1 MLKIHTSTRR
11 RRADRHRDSASR
23 TGGFPARWHRGP
35 VASDAGQAAIVLV
48 VAISVLLTTV
58 GGVMVTNIVNND
70 PILTHANVQRYA
82 YRALAS
88 GVNTYTDAINANP
101 YLAACN
107 TATNGSGQ
115 CAGLSY
121 GTWSEVPDTDL
132 GNGVVPEYYKFD
144 NPQVVIDSTT
154 KTVTSLQVQVVG
166 AAGFGGT
173 KDVYY
178 STVAKFVPANGFL
191 DNVWWTNFE
200 SEGVPSSCQYWWA
213 TGYNNSGSC
222 TPVYFAPTDT
232 LNGPVFS
239 NDSIFVDGQPDFG
252 TTAPYWGA
260 TTADP
265 SCQFVDPLDGR
276 NGGPPNCS
284 NAATNDMGNYNPA
297 TSSHSAKNLE
307 TIPSDNLKLG
317 SYAQANGCYY
327 VGPTTITLSVVGGVG
342 KMKVLSPESA
352 TDASL
357 DLSTNTNTCP
367 TNGTTVAN
375 LPANGV
381 VYVDQNPSTNPT
393 IAGVNPF
400 DGYQASCGG
409 RGGGT
414 CTFDTQT
421 QATCPGCYQGQ
432 TSSPDTEG
440 DVFVQG
446 SLSGHL
452 TISANNDVVVDGPIT
467 YADCTSWAGTAHES
481 LCNYNSAT
489 GTTPND
495 VLGLIAYNYVE
506 ISRPVDSNGNVLAS
520 CNNATPVMTDP
531 LTGPTAPLCDPAT
544 SSGSPQG
551 AGLTIDASILGLQ
564 QSFAVNNYSASG
576 ARGGG
581 PSVEGTLTIYGS
593 IQQNSRGAVGTFG
606 GGGITTGYSKDYN
619 FDPRLAFYSPPYY
632 LTPGTA
638 SWNLDSSAE
647 SYQGSQPSCPPAQST
662 PSTTALS
669 WPLSGSVPVG
679 STVGTVSCTAA
690 S

>member
-1 MLKIHTSTRR
+1 MLKILTSARR
-11 RRADRHRDSASR
+11 RRADRNGTTASPA
-23 TGGFPARWHRGP
+23 GGFPARWRRRR
-35 VASDAGQAAIVLV
+35 VASEAGQAAIVLV

-58 GGVMVTNIVNND
+58 GGVMVTNIANHD
-70 PILTHANVQRYA
+70 PILTQANVQRYA

-88 GVNTYTDAINANP
+88 GLNTYQDAVNANP

-107 TATNGSGQ
+107 TASNGNAQ

-121 GTWSEVPDTDL
+121 GTWSQVPDTDL
-132 GNGVVPEYYKFD
+132 GHGVVPEYYKFD
-144 NPQVVIDSTT
+144 NPQAVLDSTT
-154 KTVTSLQVQVVG
+154 KALISLQVQVVG
-166 AAGFGGT
+166 AAGFGGSH
-173 KDVYY
+173 DAYY
-178 STVAKFVPANGFL
+178 STIAKFVPANGFL

-200 SEGVPSSCQYWWA
+200 SSGVPSSCQYWWA

-222 TPVYFAPTDT
+222 TPVFFAPTDT

-252 TTAPYWGA
+252 TTAPFWGA

-265 SCQFVDPLDGR
+265 SCQFVDPLDGN
-276 NGGPPNCS
+276 NGGPPQCA

-297 TSSHSAKNLE
+297 TSSHSQKNLE
-307 TIPSDNLKLG
+307 TIPADNLKLG

-327 VGPTTITLSVVGGVG
+327 VGPTTVTLTGST
-342 KMKVLSPESA
+342 MKVLSPETA
-352 TDASL
+352 TAAAHGVTL
-357 DLSTNTNTCP
+357 FGAGNTNTCP
-367 TNGTTVAN
+367 TNGSSAS

-381 VYVDQNPSTNPT
+381 IYVDQNPSTNPT

-409 RGGGT
+409 GGGT

-432 TSSPDTEG
+432 TSVPDTEG

-452 TISANNDVVVDGPIT
+452 TVSANNDVVVDGPIK
-467 YADCTSWAGTAHES
+467 YADCASWAGTPHES

-489 GTTPND
+489 GATPND
-495 VLGLIAYNYVE
+495 VLGLIAQNYVE
-506 ISRPVDSNGNVLAS
+506 ISRPVDNNGNVLAS
-520 CNNATPVMTDP
+520 CNNATPVLTDP

-544 SSGSPQG
+544 PSGSPQG
-551 AGLTIDASILGLQ
+551 AGLTVDATILGLQ
-564 QSFAVNNYSASG
+564 QSFGVNNWFASG
-576 ARGGG
+576 THGGG

-606 GGGITTGYSKDYN
+606 GGGIQTGYSKDYN
-619 FDPRLAFYSPPYY
+619 FDPRLALYSPPYY

-647 SYQGSQPSCPPAQST
+647 TYQGTEPSCPPAQST

-669 WPLSGSVPVG
+669 WPLSGSVAVG
-679 STVGTVSCTAA
+679 STSGTVSCTAA

>member
-1 MLKIHTSTRR
+1 
-11 RRADRHRDSASR
+11 
-23 TGGFPARWHRGP
+23 
-35 VASDAGQAAIVLV
+35 
-48 VAISVLLTTV
+48 
-58 GGVMVTNIVNND
+58 
-70 PILTHANVQRYA
+70 
-82 YRALAS
+82 
-88 GVNTYTDAINANP
+88 
-101 YLAACN
+101 
-107 TATNGSGQ
+107 
-115 CAGLSY
+115 
-121 GTWSEVPDTDL
+121 
-132 GNGVVPEYYKFD
+132 
-144 NPQVVIDSTT
+144 
-154 KTVTSLQVQVVG
+154 
-166 AAGFGGT
+166 
-173 KDVYY
+173 
-178 STVAKFVPANGFL
+178 
-191 DNVWWTNFE
+191 
-200 SEGVPSSCQYWWA
+200 
-213 TGYNNSGSC
+213 
-222 TPVYFAPTDT
+222 
-232 LNGPVFS
+232 
-239 NDSIFVDGQPDFG
+239 
-252 TTAPYWGA
+252 
-260 TTADP
+260 
-265 SCQFVDPLDGR
+265 
-276 NGGPPNCS
+276 
-284 NAATNDMGNYNPA
+284 
-297 TSSHSAKNLE
+297 
-307 TIPSDNLKLG
+307 
-317 SYAQANGCYY
+317 
-327 VGPTTITLSVVGGVG
+327 
-342 KMKVLSPESA
+342 
-352 TDASL
+352 
-357 DLSTNTNTCP
+357 
-367 TNGTTVAN
+367 VAN
-375 LPANGV
+375 IPANGV

-400 DGYQASCGG
+400 DGYRASCGG
-409 RGGGT
+409 GGGT

-551 AGLTIDASILGLQ
+551 AGLTVDASILGLQ
-564 QSFAVNNYSASG
+564 QSFAVNNWSASG
-576 ARGGG
+576 PRFGGG

-606 GGGITTGYSKDYN
+606 GGGIQTGYSKDYN

-632 LTPGTA
+632 LTPGTP

-647 SYQGSQPSCPPAQST
+647 SYQGSEPSCPPAQST